1 MSPKRRNVVVR
12 DQESTTQKSADGEV
26 APTPNPETVVVGP
39 ESPRE
44 SRRGE
49 GGGEA
54 TRSGSRNE
62 SEKGEIDPERLS
74 SRVPEITTVGSESPH
89 ESQREE
95 CEGEGPR
102 IDNAKEFGWRGPTT
116 SNPETLVVVPKS
128 PRVSQ
133 KEEGGGEKTYPG
145 PKRAKGRMRLA
156 WRPTVKPRRVQKT
169 RSVETNLSK

>member
-1 MSPKRRNVVVR
+1 M
-12 DQESTTQKSADGEV
+12 A
-26 APTPNPETVVVGP
+26 VGP
-39 ESPRE
+39 ESSRE
-44 SRRGE
+44 SRGGK
-49 GGGEA
+49 GGGEV
-54 TRSGSRNE
+54 TRSEGRKE
-62 SEKGEIDPERLS
+62 GEKGKVDPERLS

-133 KEEGGGEKTYPG
+133 KEEGGSEKTWCEHKARKRKDEVGKEAEGEATAG
-145 PKRAKGRMRLA
+145 PENEIG
-156 WRPTVKPRRVQKT
+156 
-169 RSVETNLSK
+169 